1 MSEILKYDSQ
11 AWKKRTG
18 IFIASQMFSIFGSS
32 IVSYAII
39 WHITLE
45 TSSAKVM
52 ALSIITS
59 FLPQIVISLFA
70 GVWAD
75 RYNRKV
81 IIMLSDLMSALASL
95 FLVIFLAGGNFS
107 LGMIFLVN
115 AIRSIGTGI
124 QLPAVSAILPQLV
137 PKDKLTRVNGIN
149 SSLTSVLLIASPAAG
164 GILLGTM
171 GFAST
176 LYVDVFS
183 ALVAILIMA
192 ALKYENVH
200 QKKPS
205 EADQAKVST
214 LAFMKE
220 GFVYIK
226 SNPLIRSLLVFY
238 MLFFFLVTPVAFLSP
253 LLVKRS
259 FGSEVWKLTANEILW
274 TAGSIIGGII
284 ISLWG
289 GFKNRLATM
298 TLSCVGF
305 GITLTLIGFASNIW
319 AYLIIIFI
327 SGIFMPLFATAETVL
342 IQENVAENMLGRVFS
357 IVQIIISSVMP
368 LGMLLFG
375 PLGDAVKIEYIIMV
389 TGICILIISPFI
401 MRIGKS
407 E

>member
-1 MSEILKYDSQ
+1 MSEILKYDSH

-59 FLPQIVISLFA
+59 FLPQIVVSLFA

-115 AIRSIGTGI
+115 AIRSVGTGI

-137 PKDKLTRVNGIN
+137 PQDKLTRVNGIN

-176 LYVDVFS
+176 LYVDVFT

-200 QKKPS
+200 QKSHS
-205 EADQAKVST
+205 EADQEKVST

-253 LLVKRS
+253 ILVKRS
-259 FGSEVWKLTANEILW
+259 FGAEVWKLTANEIVW